1 MTVFSKSRRK
11 AMLAVMIFATAA
23 SQAIA
28 AVDVMGIKYEDS
40 LTVAG
45 KELLLNGA
53 GVRNKFVIKV
63 YAAGLYLQEPK
74 NTVEGV
80 LKAEGPRRVRLV
92 MMRDLSSE
100 DLGTAFM
107 AALAANVSEDDQA
120 KIITQIS
127 KYGELFGQVGQLKKG
142 DVVDTDW
149 IPGVGNQCY
158 LNGKKVGPV
167 IPDILFY
174 NSLLR
179 IWLGNK
185 PVDPLL
191 KTKMLEGAAR
201 K

>member
-1 MTVFSKSRRK
+1 MTVFSKYGRK
-11 AMLAVMIFATAA
+11 AVLAVMFFAAAA
-23 SQAIA
+23 SQASA
-28 AVDVMGIKYEDS
+28 AVDVAGIKYEDS
-40 LTVAG
+40 LTVGG

-63 YAAGLYLQEPK
+63 YAAGLYLQKPE
-74 NTVEGV
+74 TTADGV

-107 AALAANVSEDDQA
+107 AALAANVSEEDQA

-127 KYGELFGQVGQLKKG
+127 KYGELFGQVGLLKKG

-149 IPGVGNQCY
+149 LPGVGNQCY

-185 PVDPLL
+185 PVDPIL
-191 KTKMLEGAAR
+191 KTKLLEAAAR

>member
-1 MTVFSKSRRK
+1 MTVFSKYRRNVVIA
-11 AMLAVMIFATAA
+11 AMLFAAGATHAL
-23 SQAIA
+23 A
-28 AVDVMGIKYEDS
+28 AVDVDGIKYEDA
-40 LTVAG
+40 LTVGG
-45 KELLLNGA
+45 KELRLNGA

-74 NTVEGV
+74 NTVDGV

-127 KYGELFGQVGQLKKG
+127 KYGELFGQVGLLKKG

-149 IPGVGNQCY
+149 LPGVGNQCY

-185 PVDPLL
+185 PVDPIL
-191 KTKMLEGAAR
+191 KTKLLEAAAR

>member
-1 MTVFSKSRRK
+1 MTVFSKYRRK
-11 AMLAVMIFATAA
+11 ALLAVMFFAAAA
-23 SQAIA
+23 SQASA
-28 AVDVMGIKYEDS
+28 AVDVAGIKYEDS
-40 LTVAG
+40 LTVGG

-63 YAAGLYLQEPK
+63 YAAGLYLQKPET
-74 NTVEGV
+74 TVDGV

-100 DLGTAFM
+100 DLGIAFM
-107 AALAANVSEDDQA
+107 AALAANVSEEDQS
-120 KIITQIS
+120 KVITQIS
-127 KYGELFGQVGQLKKG
+127 KYGELFGQVGMLKKG
-142 DVVDTDW
+142 DIIDTDW
-149 IPGVGNQCY
+149 LPGVGNQCY

-167 IPDILFY
+167 IPDVLFY

-191 KTKMLEGAAR
+191 KTKLLEAVTR

>member
-1 MTVFSKSRRK
+1 MTVFSNYRRK
-11 AMLAVMIFATAA
+11 AVLAMMLFAAVA
-23 SQAIA
+23 SQASA
-28 AVDVMGIKYEDS
+28 AVDVAGIKFDEA

-45 KELLLNGA
+45 KELVLNGA

-74 NTVEGV
+74 NTVDGV

-107 AALAANVSEDDQA
+107 SALAANVSEEDQS

-127 KYGELFGQVGQLKKG
+127 KYGELFGQVGLLKKG

-191 KTKMLEGAAR
+191 KTKMLEAATR

>member
-45 KELLLNGA
+45 KELQLNGA